1 MKLKQQITVGVY
13 EQLCRFSLAAKHTVA
28 LAEYL
33 VLVIQPG
40 TTLGNKGGMH
50 HSVAN
55 YAVIARMRLYRTV
68 RCCM

>member
-33 VLVIQPG
+33 VLVIQP
-40 TTLGNKGGMH
+40 KGGMH